1 MDFNGFVPGYGY
13 SKVTCDVRVWESRK
27 QVKRDKIV
35 WMKDLAVS
43 SEADTGE

>member
-1 MDFNGFVPGYGY
+1 MQFKSPFSYEPKRN
-13 SKVTCDVRVWESRK
+13 ESIK
-27 QVKRDKIV
+27 KHYLTVVKRDKIV